1 MPSRQLRQSEIDLA
15 RQVFRDQVP
24 YDKVHIAS
32 YFLPG
37 NEATPGKEGTPV
49 TVASVSSLV
58 PFLSGSRHY
67 TIYFGK
73 DVFDNGADQPG
84 RDRINFIHEMTHVWQ
99 GHHSRFGWEYM
110 VNSMISQGHALI
122 TTGDRN
128 TAYDFVPG
136 KPWGSY
142 NVEQQAFLVQNWF
155 SDGMKTGD
163 ADKLYPY
170 VEKNIRAGRN

>member
-24 YDKVHIAS
+24 YDRVHIAS

-37 NEATPGKEGTPV
+37 NTVPV
-49 TVASVSSLV
+49 TMASASSLI

-67 TIYFGK
+67 TIYFGQ
-73 DVFDNGADQPG
+73 DVYDNGADQPG
-84 RDRINFIHEMTHVWQ
+84 ITREHFIHEMTHVWQ
-99 GHHSRFGWEYM
+99 GHHGRFGWEYM
-110 VNSMISQGHALI
+110 AESMIAQGHAII
-122 TTGDRN
+122 TKGDRN
-128 TAYDFVPG
+128 EAYKFEPG

-155 SDGMKTGD
+155 SDGMKTD
-163 ADKLYPY
+163 ADDKLYPY
-170 VEKNIRAGRN
+170 IEKNIRAGRN